1 VNPELICDA
10 IKRRRVITF
19 SYKSALRTVEP
30 HLLGYDKKNNLA
42 LSAWQLSGGSGQSW
56 RSFHLSLLTNVSIT
70 DDEFP
75 WARPDYN
82 PNDQTMSRI
91 LCRL

>member
-1 VNPELICDA
+1 MNPQFLCDA
-10 IKRRRVITF
+10 IKRRRIIAF
-19 SYKSALRTVEP
+19 NYKNALRTAEP

-56 RSFHLSLLTNVSIT
+56 RSFHFSLMTNVSIT
-70 DDEFP
+70 DDEFLQ
-75 WARPDYN
+75 ARPDYN